1 MRRIRYRV
9 ATSLD
14 GYIAGPN
21 GEADWIVSDPDIDFR
36 AFYAQFDTMLV
47 GRRTFETAPA
57 AFRTPG
63 METLVFS
70 RTLRRDDYP
79 WAEVVAE
86 DAAGVVSALRARPG
100 KDLWLF
106 GGGAL
111 FRSLLGA
118 GLVDTVEV
126 VVSPVLLGGG
136 LPLLL
141 PPAGRARLRL
151 TGSRIYKTGVAQLE
165 YAVE

>member
-1 MRRIRYRV
+1 MRRVRYRV

-14 GYIAGPN
+14 GYIAGPD
-21 GEADWIVSDPDIDFR
+21 GEADWIVRDPDIDFR
-36 AFYAQFDTMLV
+36 ALYEQFDAMLV

-70 RTLRRDDYP
+70 RTLRREDYP
-79 WAEVVAE
+79 WVEIVAE

-106 GGGAL
+106 GGGLL
-111 FRSLLGA
+111 FRSMLDA
-118 GLVDTVEV
+118 GLVDTVELV
-126 VVSPVLLGGG
+126 VNPVLLGGG
-136 LPLLL
+136 LPLLP
-141 PPAGRARLRL
+141 PPARRAKLRL
-151 TGSRIYKTGVAQLE
+151 IGSRIYKTGVALLE
-165 YAVE
+165 YVVE